1 MKRQWRKLLAGA
13 SVFALTASLLPTG
26 LTVSAAGSEA
36 GTPYTAEGTYDVT
49 VPHVIV
55 NQVYGGSDDG
65 AASHSFIELYNQTAE
80 DVDLTGWRLA
90 YRSSE
95 DGDDN
100 GQWSYFELTGVIR
113 AKGYYLVRCGAT
125 SGTDYTVPAG
135 DQEWDIRLHNKGVS
149 VALLDEH
156 AEDLTDAFA
165 GAIGCSDS
173 RGKTTPV
180 VHVCNTVGNNR
191 YFMYYLRAMAYGNI
205 LMDLSNGVRIRS
217 SDYRN
222 FDRLGVFGI
231 AIPPRD
237 EQDEIAEYLD
247 RKCAQIEQLIAIKQA
262 KIEKLEQYK
271 RSLIYE
277 YVTGKR
283 EVM

>member
-1 MKRQWRKLLAGA
+1 
-13 SVFALTASLLPTG
+13 
-26 LTVSAAGSEA
+26 
-36 GTPYTAEGTYDVT
+36 
-49 VPHVIV
+49 
-55 NQVYGGSDDG
+55 
-65 AASHSFIELYNQTAE
+65 
-80 DVDLTGWRLA
+80 
-90 YRSSE
+90 
-95 DGDDN
+95 
-100 GQWSYFELTGVIR
+100 
-113 AKGYYLVRCGAT
+113 
-125 SGTDYTVPAG
+125 
-135 DQEWDIRLHNKGVS
+135 
-149 VALLDEH
+149 
-156 AEDLTDAFA
+156 
-165 GAIGCSDS
+165 
-173 RGKTTPV
+173 
-180 VHVCNTVGNNR
+180 
-191 YFMYYLRAMAYGNI
+191 
-205 LMDLSNGVRIRS
+205 MDLSNGVRIRS

>member
-1 MKRQWRKLLAGA
+1 MPRGQIISCVRDEELA
-13 SVFALTASLLPTG
+13 L
-26 LTVSAAGSEA
+26 GS
-36 GTPYTAEGTYDVT
+36 
-49 VPHVIV
+49 
-55 NQVYGGSDDG
+55 S
-65 AASHSFIELYNQTAE
+65 
-80 DVDLTGWRLA
+80 
-90 YRSSE
+90 SSE
-95 DGDDN
+95 DGCIV
-100 GQWSYFELTGVIR
+100 LVIVY
-113 AKGYYLVRCGAT
+113 GYHCVDICDLVIQGM
-125 SGTDYTVPAG
+125 
-135 DQEWDIRLHNKGVS
+135 
-149 VALLDEH
+149 
-156 AEDLTDAFA
+156 DAFA